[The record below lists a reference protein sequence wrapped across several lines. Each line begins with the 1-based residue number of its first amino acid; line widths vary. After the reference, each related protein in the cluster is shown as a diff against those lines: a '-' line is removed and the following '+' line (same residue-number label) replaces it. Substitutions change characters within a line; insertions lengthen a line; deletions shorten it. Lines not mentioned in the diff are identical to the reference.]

1 MNLAF
6 SMIPLLVSVLVVP
19 SIFGAY
25 IKLSAVIFRY
35 KNITWING
43 FVFGIILIITGI
55 LIRAA
60 TYFAGLNI
68 PVLPGV
74 ILGLVVTLI
83 IGGWFFNK
91 KGLSVNGESIGWSG
105 ALKLV
110 GLSFLFLVVSAMV
123 LSGVSSVLLQRTIP

>member
-6 SMIPLLVSVLVVP
+6 SMIPLLVSVLVVQ

-35 KNITWING
+35 KHITWING